1 MRKIFASISALFL
14 AACNELP
21 PSVVPVSGFDA
32 NRYLGKW
39 YEVARIDNSFERG
52 MDRTTAEYS
61 MRADGGIRVV
71 NQGYKL
77 ATKEWKSV
85 EGRAYF
91 VKDASVAHLRV
102 SFFRPFYGA
111 YAVFTLDSNYQYA
124 FVSGGNL
131 KYLWLLSRSPVIND
145 SLRVRFLQEASA
157 RGFATDQVIWV
168 NQALTP

>member
-21 PSVVPVSGFDA
+21 PLVVPVSGFDA

-52 MDRTTAEYS
+52 LDHTTAEYS

-145 SLRVRFLQEASA
+145 SLRARFMKEASA
-157 RGFATDQVIWV
+157 RGFATDQVLWV
-168 NQALTP
+168 NQALSP